1 MKVELI
7 YILCI
12 SCLLS
17 SCSLF
22 SKEKKLQDS
31 SDEVLLHQ
39 TQSGIDT
46 IPLQWEH
53 LEGNWVLTDFI
64 DNVLKYK
71 TITKYRVS
79 PLAAEAW
86 AFKIERDSLF
96 TTGLINDFRTRCNVE
111 PSGNHD
117 IPATII
123 DEIGGSTF
131 ILYYNG
137 KMDKIEAI
145 NATDYQEKYIYRR
158 ATGELDEILSH
169 TPFQWDREKRRYHVQ
184 DSLYNYLINH
194 LVVGSYDPISNYNGI
209 QTMTLTKNGMVKG
222 FKQFDTYRIHAYF
235 GTRHPFDDKD
245 AIFFEN
251 SKFKDGYEIYSWKF
265 SNGMLKLTQMYTPDG
280 GDFYYNG
287 KTSYEFIVENGQE
300 NKLVKKKEV
309 F

>member
-1 MKVELI
+1 MKIELI

-12 SCLLS
+12 CCLWS

-22 SKEKKLQDS
+22 SREKGEQNS
-31 SDEVLLHQ
+31 PNEVLLCQ
-39 TQSGIDT
+39 TQYVIDT

-71 TITKYRVS
+71 TITKYRMS

-96 TTGLINDFRTRCNVE
+96 STGLISDFQTGCNVDS
-111 PSGNHD
+111 SGHHD
-117 IPATII
+117 ITATII
-123 DEIGGSTF
+123 NGVGGRTF
-131 ILYYNG
+131 ILCYHE
-137 KMDKIEAI
+137 KTDKIEAI
-145 NATDYQEKYIYRR
+145 NTTDHQEKYLYRR

-169 TPFQWDREKRRYHVQ
+169 TPFQWDSEKRKYHVQ
-184 DSLYNYLINH
+184 DSLYFFLIDHLIVGNYEPN
-194 LVVGSYDPISNYNGI
+194 SDYNGS
-209 QTMTLTKNGMVKG
+209 QTMTLTRDGAVKG

-235 GTRHPFDDKD
+235 GTRHPYDDKD
-245 AIFFEN
+245 AIIFEN
-251 SKFKDGYEIYSWKF
+251 SKSKNDYEIYSWIF
-265 SNGMLKLTQMYTPDG
+265 SDGILTLNQMYTPDG

-287 KTSYEFIVENGQE
+287 KTSYEFICNDI
-300 NKLVKKKEV
+300 